1 MATTNIRG
9 LKINYEVI
17 GDDGPWVT
25 LITGGRRGYR
35 EFIPLAQKIAAEGF
49 RVLLHD
55 RRNTGAS
62 DILIASDEVEEVTW
76 ADDLA
81 ILLDQLGAKP
91 AFIGGSSAGAR
102 TAMLFCIRH
111 PEYTKA
117 LLLLRVTGGAFA
129 AKRLP
134 ENYYGQF
141 IRIAGEGGMEAIMAT
156 PEYQERIAEN
166 PDNEAKLRAMDAQDY
181 IAAMTKLKELFEAG
195 VHLPV
200 MNLPDDQLA
209 TIKVP
214 TLIIPGNDNTH
225 ASQSAQDC
233 QARIAGSRIHKLP
246 VEDEDR
252 PLIPFEEWSVHE
264 PEIARVFAGFMREV
278 DGATVA

>member
-1 MATTNIRG
+1 MATAKIRG
-9 LKINYEVI
+9 LNINYEVI
-17 GDDGPWVT
+17 GEDGPWVT

-35 EFIPLAQKIAAEGF
+35 EFIPLAQKIAAKGF

-62 DILIASDEVEEVTW
+62 DILIASDEVEEITW
-76 ADDLA
+76 ADDLT
-81 ILLDQLGAKP
+81 ILLDRLGAKP

-102 TAMLFCIRH
+102 TAMLFGIRH
-111 PEYTKA
+111 PEYTRA

-141 IRIAGEGGMEAIMAT
+141 IRIAKEGGMKAIMAT
-156 PEYQERIAEN
+156 PEYQERITEN
-166 PDNEAKLRAMDAQDY
+166 PANEARLRAMDVDKY
-181 IAAMTKLKELFEAG
+181 LGHMNRLLELFLAG
-195 VHLPV
+195 GHLPV
-200 MNLPDDQLA
+200 MNVTDEQLA
-209 TIKVP
+209 TIKAP

-233 QARIAGSRIHKLP
+233 QERIKGSRIHRLP
-246 VEDEDR
+246 VEDQDR
-252 PLIPFEEWSVHE
+252 PLIPFEEWAVHE
-264 PEIARVFAGFMREV
+264 PEIARVFADFMREV
-278 DGATVA
+278 EANGG

>member
-1 MATTNIRG
+1 MATAQIRG
-9 LKINYEVI
+9 LNINYEII
-17 GDDGPWVT
+17 GDSGPLAT

-62 DILIASDEVEEVTW
+62 DILIASEETEEVTW

-81 ILLDQLGAKP
+81 ILLDQLGEKP

-102 TAMLFCIRH
+102 TAMLFCIHH
-111 PEYTKA
+111 PEYTRA

-129 AKRLP
+129 ANRLP

-141 IRIAGEGGMEAIMAT
+141 IRIAKEGGMEAIMAT

-166 PDNEAKLRAMDAQDY
+166 AANEAKLRAMDVNDY
-181 IAAMTKLKELFEAG
+181 IAHMEKLLELFLAG
-195 VHLPV
+195 GHLPV
-200 MNLPDDQLA
+200 MNITDEQLA

-214 TLIIPGNDNTH
+214 AIIIPGNDNTH
-225 ASQSAQDC
+225 ASKSAEDC
-233 QARIAGSRIHKLP
+233 RDRIAGSRIHKLP

-252 PLIPFEEWSVHE
+252 PLIPWEEWAVHE
-264 PEIARVFAGFMREV
+264 PEITKVFTDFMREV
-278 DGATVA
+278 VAKGG

>member
-1 MATTNIRG
+1 MATMEIRG
-9 LKINYEVI
+9 LNINYEVI

-35 EFIPLAQKIAAEGF
+35 EFVPLARKIAAHGF

-62 DILIASDEVEEVTW
+62 DIRIASDEVEEITW

-81 ILLDQLGAKP
+81 ILLDRLGAKP

-111 PEYTKA
+111 PDYTRA

-129 AKRLP
+129 ANRLP

-141 IRIAGEGGMEAIMAT
+141 IRIAREGGMAAIMAT

-166 PDNEAKLRAMDAQDY
+166 PANEARLRAMDVDEY
-181 IAAMTKLKELFEAG
+181 IAHMEKLLELFLAG

-200 MNLPDDQLA
+200 MNVTDEQLA
-209 TIKVP
+209 TIAVP

-233 QARIAGSRIHKLP
+233 QERIKGSRIHKLP

-252 PLIPFEEWSVHE
+252 PLIPFEEWAVHE
-264 PEIARVFAGFMREV
+264 PEIARVFAEFMREV
-278 DGATVA
+278 EAG

>member
-1 MATTNIRG
+1 MATAKIRG
-9 LKINYEVI
+9 LNINYEVV
-17 GDDGPWVT
+17 GEDGPWVT

-35 EFIPLAQKIAAEGF
+35 EFIPLAQKIAAQGF

-62 DILIASDEVEEVTW
+62 DILIASDEVEEITW

-81 ILLDQLGAKP
+81 LLLDRLGAKP

-111 PEYTKA
+111 PDYTRA

-129 AKRLP
+129 ANRLP

-141 IRIAGEGGMEAIMAT
+141 IRIAKEGGMAAIMAT
-156 PEYQERIAEN
+156 PEYQERIREN
-166 PDNEAKLRAMDAQDY
+166 PANEARLRAMDVNEY
-181 IAAMTKLKELFEAG
+181 IAHMEKLLELFLAG
-195 VHLPV
+195 GHLPV
-200 MNLPDDQLA
+200 MNVTDEQLA
-209 TIKVP
+209 TIKAP

-233 QARIAGSRIHKLP
+233 QQRIKGSRIHRLP

-252 PLIPFEEWSVHE
+252 PLIPFEEWEVHE
-264 PEIARVFAGFMREV
+264 PEIARVFADFMREV
-278 DGATVA
+278 EAG

>member
-1 MATTNIRG
+1 MATTQIRG
-9 LKINYEVI
+9 LNINYEVI

-35 EFIPLAQKIAAEGF
+35 EFIPLAQKIAAQGF

-62 DILIASDEVEEVTW
+62 DILIASDEVEEITW

-102 TAMLFCIRH
+102 TAMLFCIHH
-111 PEYTKA
+111 PEYTRA

-129 AKRLP
+129 ANRLP

-141 IRIAGEGGMEAIMAT
+141 IRIAREGGMEAIMAT
-156 PEYQERIAEN
+156 PEYQERINEN
-166 PDNEAKLRAMDAQDY
+166 PTNEAKLRAMDVDEY
-181 IAAMTKLKELFEAG
+181 IAHMEKLLELFLAG
-195 VHLPV
+195 GHLPV
-200 MNLPDDQLA
+200 MNITDEQLA

-214 TLIIPGNDNTH
+214 ALIIPGNDNTH
-225 ASQSAQDC
+225 ASKSAQDC
-233 QARIAGSRIHKLP
+233 QQRITGSRLHKLP
-246 VEDEDR
+246 IEDEDR
-252 PLIPFEEWSVHE
+252 PLIPWEEWTPHE
-264 PEIARVFAGFMREV
+264 PEIARVFADFMREV
-278 DGATVA
+278 EAG